1 MRRFLLMFPSAVWRC
16 GLCFLLIA
24 FAQGCA
30 SQEPDSPPRPE
41 ERTVEE
47 VLALYGAAA
56 DQHMQPY
63 FARAGVLYPPAQLAL
78 LGFKREKRLEVWAR
92 QHDRWVFVRTYPIL
106 AASGRAGPKLQE
118 GDQQV
123 PEGLYNIE
131 AFNPNSSFHLSMKLD
146 YPNAFDRAQAAPE
159 GRQELGGDI
168 FIHGNAVS
176 AGCLAM
182 GDKAVEELF
191 VLVARV
197 GMENVSVLLA
207 PHDFRRHAPTL
218 SAAQPAWVGELYRH
232 LQRSLKQFRR

>member
-1 MRRFLLMFPSAVWRC
+1 MLPSSVWRC
-16 GLCFLLIA
+16 WLCFILIA
-24 FAQGCA
+24 FSQGCA
-30 SQEPDSPPRPE
+30 TREPDFQPRPA

-56 DQHMQPY
+56 EQHLRPY
-63 FARAGVLYPPAQLAL
+63 FARAGALYPPAQLAL

-92 QHDRWVFVRTYPIL
+92 QHDRWVFVRAYPIL
-106 AASGRAGPKLQE
+106 AASGTAGPKLQE

-123 PEGLYNIE
+123 PEGLYTIE

-146 YPNAFDRAQAAPE
+146 YPNDFDRAQAAQE
-159 GRQELGGDI
+159 GREQLGGDI

-182 GDKAVEELF
+182 GDEAVEELF

-197 GMENVSVLLA
+197 GMENVSVLIA
-207 PHDFRRHAPTL
+207 PHDFRQQAPTL
-218 SAAQPAWVGELYRH
+218 PAEQPAWVVELYRH
-232 LQRSLKQFRR
+232 LQRTLEQFRL